1 MQIKIRYF
9 AWLREKRGTAEEF
22 MNLEESCT
30 VAALFQQL
38 FQMAAV
44 GIRFAVNAEYVDG
57 ETHLSD
63 GDEVAFL
70 PPMGGG

>member
-9 AWLREKRGTAEEF
+9 AWLREQRGTTEEWYSL
-22 MNLEESCT
+22 NQRCT
-30 VAALFQQL
+30 VAALFERL
-38 FQMAAV
+38 FDRSPE
-44 GIRFAVNAEYVDG
+44 GIRFAINAEYVEADAFV
-57 ETHLSD
+57 ED